1 MKKNVSNVFA
11 IAVSGVLIAST
22 VFLTAYGKAS
32 AASAAVEE
40 QTIPK
45 SSSQEVRISDI
56 NVNQPFDRF
65 KEQGNQNDGGST
77 TPSNS
82 SGASDSAK
90 ATTTARIPDDAS
102 LNVEY
107 IKDPNYESPYYIIV
121 YTHSSSAVVY
131 GKDETGAYNM
141 KIKAFTVSTGKTSTP
156 TRQGVYAIRAKY
168 RWRKLNGDC
177 WGQWCSS
184 ICKDYLFHSVPYSD
198 RRVNA
203 LYNGSYYYLGKR
215 NSSHGCIRMCVR
227 DVKWIYDNCPIGT
240 QVHVVW
246 DIGPK
251 GASVPPRKS
260 GAKYSGW
267 DPTDQW
273 APGNPYCQGVSTTE
287 SASNTTGSRVTK
299 ATLAISPANP
309 HPSVSTTTGSTRS
322 TAVTKP
328 TEAVKASAESSSSA
342 PVTSTTAPSSQK
354 EAETPVI

>member
-1 MKKNVSNVFA
+1 MKKNVSNVVA

-45 SSSQEVRISDI
+45 SSSQKI
-56 NVNQPFDRF
+56 NEEIPVGEIDVDKMFNRFSPDDQKKTGANQ
-65 KEQGNQNDGGST
+65 KKN
-77 TPSNS
+77 PSQP
-82 SGASDSAK
+82 ADTK
-90 ATTTARIPDDAS
+90 TAVKIPDDES

-251 GASVPPRKS
+251 GASVPARKS

-273 APGNPYCQGVSTTE
+273 APGNPYFQGVSTTE

-299 ATLAISPANP
+299 PSLAISPNTPRIPA
-309 HPSVSTTTGSTRS
+309 STTTGSTRS
-322 TAVTKP
+322 TTVTKP
-328 TEAVKASAESSSSA
+328 TEAVKASTEST
-342 PVTSTTAPSSQK
+342 TSTPETSGTAPSSQK
-354 EAETPVI
+354 EAETPVL